1 MKTTLSLSALTV
13 AALLTACDQGP
24 ANDSQSSGQGGAA
37 MEQEE
42 QQVTLKGEVLY
53 RERIALP
60 PDVIVRVVLEDVSL
74 ADAAAK
80 VIAEQT
86 IEPETQVPIPFE
98 LTYMRGDV
106 NPDMG
111 MGYAV
116 RAEIRDQQDKLLW
129 TTTERHTVEVG
140 ESNDQ
145 PVTVIVHRVPG
156 DDTPR
161 ENPEDMEGV
170 EGAGLS
176 PAAQKVREQ
185 GAQFWAAGNEPGW
198 SLAIYPQ
205 VKLELVTD
213 YGETTIA
220 TPDPGPKEEGGK
232 TLYQASNE
240 DTDLT
245 VEIEQSPC
253 QDDMSG
259 KQYPYTV
266 VVSYGDTTL
275 NGCGQEL

>member
-1 MKTTLSLSALTV
+1 MKTTLSLAALTV

-24 ANDSQSSGQGGAA
+24 ANDSRSAEQGGGA

-60 PDVIVRVVLEDVSL
+60 PDVTVRVVLEDVSL
-74 ADAAAK
+74 ADAAAR

-86 IEPETQVPIPFE
+86 LEPETQVPIPFE

-116 RAEIRDQQDKLLW
+116 RAEIRDQQGNLLW

-156 DDTPR
+156 DEAPR
-161 ENPEDMEGV
+161 ENPENMEGV

-198 SLAIYPQ
+198 SLAIFPQ

-213 YGETTIA
+213 YGETTVA
-220 TPDPGPKEEGGK
+220 APDPGPREEGGK
-232 TLYQASNE
+232 TLYQTSNE

-245 VEIEQSPC
+245 VEIEQSLC

-259 KQYPYTV
+259 KEYPYTV
-266 VVSYGDTTL
+266 VVRYGDTTL